1 MRPSI
6 KSLEGRKHEKT
17 NRRPTI
23 VALLIAAILL
33 PALAE
38 ARTQR
43 VIEWEKGDKD
53 HGLPSL

>member
-1 MRPSI
+1 M
-6 KSLEGRKHEKT
+6 KKT

-33 PALAE
+33 PASAE
-38 ARTQR
+38 AMTRR

-53 HGLPSL
+53 HDLLSM